1 MRLSRILFIIAGFA
15 LMLLSSRALP
25 AQELTPRSGGSAGAA
40 VLRGPGVVGK
50 GCSEAEPR
58 NRTIEPYTATRKT
71 TRVQTLANGI
81 TITQESTGREARD
94 SSGRTYHETQSEGPF
109 GFEGQPAA
117 ISYFHV
123 FDPANRVSINWS
135 SNSKEATVYHMPD
148 PVPARQAPP
157 PAANSAATVQPVRI
171 PRPARPRGEME
182 DLGART
188 INGIDAKGRRTTETF
203 PAGSFGNDQP
213 LTVSH
218 EVWMSPELGLPVLQ
232 IDDDPRTGVRTTE
245 LTEIERGEPDPAL
258 FQPPEGYTIKD
269 QYPNQRN

>member
-1 MRLSRILFIIAGFA
+1 
-15 LMLLSSRALP
+15 
-25 AQELTPRSGGSAGAA
+25 
-40 VLRGPGVVGK
+40 
-50 GCSEAEPR
+50 
-58 NRTIEPYTATRKT
+58 
-71 TRVQTLANGI
+71 
-81 TITQESTGREARD
+81 
-94 SSGRTYHETQSEGPF
+94 
-109 GFEGQPAA
+109 
-117 ISYFHV
+117 
-123 FDPANRVSINWS
+123 
-135 SNSKEATVYHMPD
+135 
-148 PVPARQAPP
+148 
-157 PAANSAATVQPVRI
+157 
-171 PRPARPRGEME
+171 ME